1 MRRNFRRR
9 LPWQTNL
16 LERTDWPYVDQ
27 RFLMVGVAMAPV
39 VVRGASVC
47 WLSTSTVSALLR
59 CHHENTAWHE
69 GDLLAPTLRAL
80 RFHRYMLGDGL
91 GALEP
96 LSAFLATVLISRHG
110 LTIMTQG
117 AGSFGAIT
125 KVVMA
130 QPNGKVCLWPGLAPG
145 DCHTHAFRASLSDAL
160 S

>member
-27 RFLMVGVAMAPV
+27 RFLMVGVAMASAVAPV
-39 VVRGASVC
+39 VVQGGFGMLAIDIDSFQLFFDVTTKTRP
-47 WLSTSTVSALLR
+47 
-59 CHHENTAWHE
+59 WHE

-110 LTIMTQG
+110 LTHHD
-117 AGSFGAIT
+117 ARPWS
-125 KVVMA
+125 V
-130 QPNGKVCLWPGLAPG
+130 LA
-145 DCHTHAFRASLSDAL
+145 RSRK
-160 S
+160 

>member
-27 RFLMVGVAMAPV
+27 RFLMVGVAMASAVAPV
-39 VVRGASVC
+39 RYAGYRHR
-47 WLSTSTVSALLR
+47 LVSALLR

-130 QPNGKVCLWPGLAPG
+130 QPNGKVCLWWGLAPV